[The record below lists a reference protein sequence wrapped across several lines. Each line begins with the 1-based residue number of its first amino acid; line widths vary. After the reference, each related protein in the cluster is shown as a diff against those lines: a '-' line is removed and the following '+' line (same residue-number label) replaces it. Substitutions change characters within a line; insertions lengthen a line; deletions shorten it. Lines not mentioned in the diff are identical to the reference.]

1 MKRNMRYQLVSTIMV
16 TAAILASCDV
26 KDPIY
31 ETAHPEKGTLT
42 LTTDWSRI
50 GDGLTAPASYTANV
64 GSYSATLSGTGSLLD
79 HLFAP
84 ATHRISV
91 YNTPQHITILG
102 TTATVASATGNVDG
116 VGPFIQPTPDWL
128 FTATGDVLVEADK
141 HQTHTAVM
149 QQQVGELT
157 LTIAPTGGTTDRIES
172 IEGYLT
178 GAAASLD
185 FSTATH
191 TTPSNVALQFTKIT
205 SGPDAGK
212 WAATVRLLGI
222 ADAHPMLNA
231 TIRFADNEPEPIP
244 LTSDLTISLS
254 EFNNQKYVP
263 MSAGGN
269 VVVTPTGA
277 GFSATISEW
286 TLEEKRDPIV
296 AD

>member
-1 MKRNMRYQLVSTIMV
+1 MKRNMRYQLVSTIVV

-31 ETAHPEKGTLT
+31 ETAHPDKGTLT
-42 LTTDWSRI
+42 LTTDWSGI

-64 GSYSATLSGTGSLLD
+64 GSYSATLSGTGGLLD

-102 TTATVASATGNVDG
+102 TTATVASASGNVDG

-191 TTPSNVALQFTKIT
+191 TTPSNVALQFAKIT

-277 GFSATISEW
+277 GFSATITEW